1 MQKVYIGLMHIQN
14 TIQSDQL
21 HDRSDLV
28 RLANTAMVEHGLEPE
43 FPASVIEELA
53 AITAS
58 VKEVNPTIQDLT
70 SLLWC
75 SIDNNDSLD
84 LDQLTV
90 AEFDAAGG
98 IKMRVAVADVDSLVK
113 KDSLLDLHAR
123 RNTTSIYTSG
133 RIFPMLPPLISTNL
147 TSLNQGVDRLAIVTE
162 MRFTADGTLSGST
175 VYRATVRSK
184 AKLAYDLVSAW
195 IEDPTLLPA
204 SIAAV
209 PGLEEQLRAQ
219 DKLAQQLRIRRHLS
233 GALRFEN
240 FQPRAI
246 LEGDKIVAIVQQEQ
260 NRARQ
265 LIEEMMIMA
274 NSCNALF
281 LSKHGVVSL
290 RRMVRSPE
298 RWQRIVEFAK
308 TFGASLPDAPDS
320 ASLASFLIE
329 RQEADPLR
337 FPDLSMVII
346 KLMGRGEYVAGSPEG
361 DTLGHFG
368 LAVQNYTHSTAP
380 NRRYPDLITSRQ
392 IKAVLAG
399 LPSPYSE
406 ADIVSIALHCNQ
418 QQAAAQKVERQL
430 RKSEA
435 ALLLESCIGQSF
447 DAIVT
452 GNADGGMWI
461 RTIAPPV
468 EGKLD
473 NGADSLKVGDT
484 LRVTLVSTNFERGFI
499 DFRIAD
505 ER

>member
-1 MQKVYIGLMHIQN
+1 MHIQN
-14 TIQSDQL
+14 TTQSHQR

-28 RLANTAMVEHGLEPE
+28 RLAHTAMVEHGLAPE
-43 FPASVIEELA
+43 FPESVVEELA
-53 AITAS
+53 TITVSA
-58 VKEVNPTIQDLT
+58 KEADPTIQDLT

-75 SIDNNDSLD
+75 SIDNDDSLD

-90 AEFDAAGG
+90 AESDADGG
-98 IKMRVAVADVDSLVK
+98 VKMRVAVADVDALVK
-113 KDSLLDLHAR
+113 KDSRLDLHAR
-123 RNTTSIYTSG
+123 CNTTSSYTSG
-133 RIFPMLPPLISTNL
+133 RIFPMLPPLLSTNL
-147 TSLNQGVDRLAIVTE
+147 TSLNQGVDRLAIITE
-162 MRFTADGTLSGST
+162 MSFKADGTLSSST
-175 VYRATVRSK
+175 VYRALVHNN
-184 AKLAYDLVSAW
+184 AKLAYDQVAAW
-195 IEDPTLLPA
+195 LEDPTLLPE

-219 DKLAQQLRIRRHLS
+219 DKLAQQLRTRRHLS
-233 GALRFEN
+233 GALRFET

-246 LEGDKIVAIVQQEQ
+246 LDDDKIVAIVQQEQ

-265 LIEEMMIMA
+265 LIEEMMIMT

-308 TFGASLPDAPDS
+308 TLGASLPDAPDPAALS
-320 ASLASFLIE
+320 SFLVE
-329 RQEADPLR
+329 RQKADPLR

-361 DTLGHFG
+361 DALGHFG

-406 ADIVSIALHCNQ
+406 ADIASIALHCTQ

-435 ALLLESCIGQSF
+435 ALLLESHIGQTF

-452 GNADGGMWI
+452 GNADGGMWV
-461 RTIAPPV
+461 RTIVPPV

-473 NGADSLKVGDT
+473 TGAHSLKVGDT
-484 LRVTLVSTNFERGFI
+484 LQVTLVSTNFERGFI
-499 DFRIAD
+499 DFRVAD